1 MALVTRQNN
10 EKRDADEIQS
20 MPDSS
25 NQGPPPEIPE
35 EPDRDEQ
42 PDNDRP
48 AKRSTEPKTAR
59 PQPRHGFFTLYKSGQ
74 GYWTRMCTA
83 GGAVLVAALTA
94 QFVYSRT
101 VGHFPGQR
109 GMVFGIA
116 VGVFAALCL
125 FSWWI
130 INKPGNADFL
140 IATDTEMKKV
150 NWTSREELIGST
162 KVVILF
168 MFLIAIL
175 LFVIDI
181 LFGYIFYYAGVLR
194 AAPFH

>member
-1 MALVTRQNN
+1 MALVTRQND
-10 EKRDADEIQS
+10 EKRDMADDQS
-20 MPDSS
+20 APDSS
-25 NQGPPPEIPE
+25 NSAPATDV
-35 EPDRDEQ
+35 PDEAERQDPKE
-42 PDNDRP
+42 DNRP
-48 AKRSTEPKTAR
+48 AKRSPESR
-59 PQPRHGFFTLYKSGQ
+59 PTRSQPRNGFFTIYKNGQ

-83 GGAVLVAALTA
+83 GGALLVAGLTA

-116 VGVFAALCL
+116 LGTFAVLCL

-130 INKPGNADFL
+130 TNKPGNADFL

-168 MFLIAIL
+168 MFLIAII

-181 LFGYIFYYAGVLR
+181 LFGYIFYFAGVLR

>member
-10 EKRDADEIQS
+10 EKRDMDDDQAS
-20 MPDSS
+20 PDSS
-25 NQGPPPEIPE
+25 HRDIPPDPPE
-35 EPDRDEQ
+35 EPEREER

-48 AKRSTEPKTAR
+48 AKRPAEPRPAR
-59 PQPRHGFFTLYKSGQ
+59 PQPRHGFFTIYKSGQ

-83 GGAVLVAALTA
+83 GGAVLVAGLTA

-116 VGVFAALCL
+116 LGVFAVFCL

-130 INKPGNADFL
+130 INRPNNADFL

-168 MFLIAIL
+168 MFLIAII

>member
-1 MALVTRQNN
+1 MALVTRQND
-10 EKRDADEIQS
+10 EKRDMADDQAA
-20 MPDSS
+20 PDSS
-25 NQGPPPEIPE
+25 NQGIPPQVPDEPERDE
-35 EPDRDEQ
+35 RPDR
-42 PDNDRP
+42 DRP
-48 AKRSTEPKTAR
+48 AKNSAQSR
-59 PQPRHGFFTLYKSGQ
+59 PTKAPVRHGFFTIYKHGQ

-83 GGAVLVAALTA
+83 GGAVLVAGLTA

-101 VGHFPGQR
+101 VGHFPSQR

-116 VGVFAALCL
+116 LAVFAALLL

-130 INKPGNADFL
+130 INRPTNADFL

-168 MFLIAIL
+168 MFLIAIV

-181 LFGYIFYYAGVLR
+181 LFGYIFYFAGVLR

>member
-1 MALVTRQNN
+1 MALVTRHND
-10 EKRDADEIQS
+10 EKRDMAEDQAA
-20 MPDSS
+20 PDSS
-25 NQGPPPEIPE
+25 ARGPAPGAPE
-35 EPDRDEQ
+35 EPERESPRDEE
-42 PDNDRP
+42 RP
-48 AKRSTEPKTAR
+48 AKRAPESRPAR
-59 PQPRHGFFTLYKSGQ
+59 SQPRHGFFTIYKSGQ

-83 GGAVLVAALTA
+83 GGAVLIAGLTA

-101 VGHFPGQR
+101 VGHFPNQR

-116 VGVFAALCL
+116 LAVFAALCL

-168 MFLIAIL
+168 MFLIAII

-181 LFGYIFYYAGVLR
+181 LFGYLFYFAGVLR

>member
-1 MALVTRQNN
+1 MASAT
-10 EKRDADEIQS
+10 D
-20 MPDSS
+20 
-25 NQGPPPEIPE
+25 QG
-35 EPDRDEQ
+35 DKKMSDEQ
-42 PDNDRP
+42 DDAPDEQKILPYRP
-48 AKRSTEPKTAR
+48 AAVGGDVVAPAKS
-59 PQPRHGFFTLYKSGQ
+59 GFFHIYKSGQ